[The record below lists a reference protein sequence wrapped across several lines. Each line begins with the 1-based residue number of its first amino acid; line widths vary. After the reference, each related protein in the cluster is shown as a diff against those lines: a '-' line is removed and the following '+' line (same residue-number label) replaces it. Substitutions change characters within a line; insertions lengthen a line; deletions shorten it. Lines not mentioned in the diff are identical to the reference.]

1 MFSPCWQSSSTLH
14 MPISINDLGGEFEMK
29 KYETP
34 ELEIIRFAVDDI
46 ITTSDN
52 EFDLDEL
59 NNVDDGLPYVRMN

>member
-1 MFSPCWQSSSTLH
+1 
-14 MPISINDLGGEFEMK
+14 MK

>member
-1 MFSPCWQSSSTLH
+1 
-14 MPISINDLGGEFEMK
+14 MK
-29 KYETP
+29 EYETP
-34 ELEIIRFAVDDI
+34 ELEIIHFAVADI